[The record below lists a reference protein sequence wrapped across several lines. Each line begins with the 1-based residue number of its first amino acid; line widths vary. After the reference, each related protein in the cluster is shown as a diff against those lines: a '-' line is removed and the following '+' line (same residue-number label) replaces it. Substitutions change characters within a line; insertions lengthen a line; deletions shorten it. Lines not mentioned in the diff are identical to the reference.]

1 MSPFP
6 VPCVYLV
13 TDRRRLSPDAR
24 TTGDQVRALE
34 GFLDEALE
42 AGVDAIQL
50 RERDL
55 PARQLGALA
64 ARIGM
69 RAGGRARV
77 LVNDRADVALAAGV
91 DGVHLRSDGP
101 PVVAV
106 RRLGPSGFIVGK
118 SVHTPEEAGGELE
131 ADYVLFGTVFPSA
144 SKPGSSAAGG
154 LERLRDATSACH
166 RPVVA
171 IGGITPERAAEAR
184 AAGAAGVAAIG
195 VFLPPGR
202 AWGGLGVKEAV
213 RAIRAALQP
222 R

>member
-1 MSPFP
+1 
-6 VPCVYLV
+6 VYLV
-13 TDRRRLSPDAR
+13 TDRRRLRPDAR
-24 TTGDQVRALE
+24 TTGDEVRTLE
-34 GFLDEALE
+34 AFLDEALD
-42 AGVDAIQL
+42 AGIDAIQL

-55 PARQLGALA
+55 PARDLAGLAGRLGA
-64 ARIGM
+64 

-101 PVVAV
+101 PVVLV
-106 RRLGPSGFIVGK
+106 RRLGPSGWIVGK
-118 SVHTPEEAGGELE
+118 SVHTPEEAGGELD
-131 ADYVLFGTVFPSA
+131 ADYVLFGTVFPSP
-144 SKPGSSAAGG
+144 SKPGTPAEGG
-154 LERLRDATSACH
+154 LERLREAASACH

-202 AWGGLGVKEAV
+202 APGALGVKEAV